1 MKSFG
6 GRAFVKRVKQECDKY
21 VAENINRIK
30 YDLFC
35 EIVQDDFRQAEA
47 VMLYAL
53 MLHGYGT
60 TRLQR
65 VHKWFKEITEM
76 PDMLGK
82 TPHCQDCQKL
92 LTERHGINFDEISVR
107 FESREQFEQ
116 KEST

>member
-6 GRAFVKRVKQECDKY
+6 GRATVNRVKQECDKY
-21 VAENINRIK
+21 VADNLNSIK

-53 MLHGYGT
+53 KMHGYGT

-65 VHKWFKEITEM
+65 VHEWFKAVVDM
-76 PDMLGK
+76 PDIMGK
-82 TPHCQDCQKL
+82 TPHCIDCQKV
-92 LTERHGINFDEISVR
+92 LTERCGINFDEITVR
-107 FESREQFEQ
+107 FESREQYDK

>member
-1 MKSFG
+1 MN
-6 GRAFVKRVKQECDKY
+6 RVKQECDKY
-21 VAENINRIK
+21 VADNLNSIK

-53 MLHGYGT
+53 KMHGYGT

-65 VHKWFKEITEM
+65 VHEWFKAVVDM
-76 PDMLGK
+76 PDIMGK
-82 TPHCQDCQKL
+82 TPHCIDCQKL
-92 LTERHGINFDEISVR
+92 LTERCGIDFDEITVR
-107 FESREQFEQ
+107 FESREQYEK